1 MKRIASLYWNIM
13 GTLGSVYAAF
23 CVNKFHGFR
32 QRVIFLMR
40 GSRKD
45 RCSLCWRSDVVG
57 TYYKLVGQKGRR
69 MIHYNTTLKYRRNLY
84 WYVVT
89 SVYRLVAVCVHWY
102 LFVVEGRRRPTAS
115 VWSGD
120 FVDALRRSRIRARRP
135 TTRVTPPTHYNYPVA
150 AVFICRT
157 L

>member
-13 GTLGSVYAAF
+13 GALGSVYTAF
-23 CVNKFHGFR
+23 CVNKFYGFR
-32 QRVIFLMR
+32 RRVFFLMR
-40 GSRKD
+40 GSRND
-45 RCSLCWRSDVVG
+45 RSSLCYRRSDVIQ
-57 TYYKLVGQKGRR
+57 TTNWWTKGRR
-69 MIHYNTTLKYRRNLY
+69 MIHYNIALMYRRNLY

-89 SVYRLVAVCVHWY
+89 SLYRPIASVRHWY

-120 FVDALRRSRIRARRP
+120 FDPLRGSRIRSRRP
-135 TTRVTPPTHYNYPVA
+135 TARVNATYS
-150 AVFICRT
+150 